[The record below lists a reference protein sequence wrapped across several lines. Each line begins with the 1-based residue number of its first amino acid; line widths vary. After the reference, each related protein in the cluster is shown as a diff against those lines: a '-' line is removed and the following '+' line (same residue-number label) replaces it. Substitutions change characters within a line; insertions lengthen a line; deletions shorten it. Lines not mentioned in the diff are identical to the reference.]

1 MSSSRTQNLIKS
13 RKLNINN
20 CNSLKRLTAI
30 AYTLCQAQF
39 IMITDSYIE
48 KDGKKIGKVRLLYV
62 DGDKKLCDG
71 CDEMKE
77 CASIQAIST
86 DNNHGD
92 VMILCKDCLLEIV
105 GHF

>member
-1 MSSSRTQNLIKS
+1 
-13 RKLNINN
+13 
-20 CNSLKRLTAI
+20 
-30 AYTLCQAQF
+30 
-39 IMITDSYIE
+39 MITDSYIE
-48 KDGKKIGKVRLLYV
+48 KDGKKIGKVTLLYV
-62 DGDKKLCDG
+62 SEDERLCDG
-71 CDEMKE
+71 CDETKQ